1 MHAHILTNAHPQAQL
16 NSCGCL
22 LQMFLFPR
30 MAEGKSIRV
39 HYDKQ
44 EWNPRQHDIFR
55 AWRKGNT
62 GYGTLA
68 HRLCSVVSLLKQGH
82 TTYMLVCFVTCMRIC
97 VCVCVCVLAVI
108 RLSTQPCG
116 SCGPRD
122 GSKPTCGWPLRR
134 SCANSQTVTGDSA
147 RCACVYVCECEC
159 VCVCVCVCN
168 STASSNNGRWYLC
181 PCMYSHTHAL
191 SLSPVPAVSTL
202 RNCVRVRAC
211 AWCMVCGVWL
221 AEMVH
226 AHAR

>member
-97 VCVCVCVLAVI
+97 VCVCVCAGSYPIVDAAMRELWSTGWIQTNVRMAAASFLCEFANCDW
-108 RLSTQPCG
+108 RLGEVCL
-116 SCGPRD
+116 C
-122 GSKPTCGWPLRR
+122 L
-134 SCANSQTVTGDSA
+134 
-147 RCACVYVCECEC
+147 CV
-159 VCVCVCVCN
+159 
-168 STASSNNGRWYLC
+168 
-181 PCMYSHTHAL
+181 
-191 SLSPVPAVSTL
+191 
-202 RNCVRVRAC
+202 
-211 AWCMVCGVWL
+211 
-221 AEMVH
+221 
-226 AHAR
+226 

>member
-97 VCVCVCVLAVI
+97 VCVCVCWQ
-108 RLSTQPCG
+108 LSDC
-116 SCGPRD
+116 
-122 GSKPTCGWPLRR
+122 RR
-134 SCANSQTVTGDSA
+134 SHAGAVVHGMDPNQRADG
-147 RCACVYVCECEC
+147 RCVV
-159 VCVCVCVCN
+159 
-168 STASSNNGRWYLC
+168 
-181 PCMYSHTHAL
+181 
-191 SLSPVPAVSTL
+191 PVRIRKL
-202 RNCVRVRAC
+202 
-211 AWCMVCGVWL
+211 
-221 AEMVH
+221 
-226 AHAR
+226 